1 MPVSGILTGVG
12 VGPGDPEL
20 VTLKAARL
28 IGSAERLAYPALPGV
43 PSLARR
49 IVADLIRP
57 GTPEIVI
64 EVPMTAARE
73 PAQSAYDAGA
83 ARIAAELSAG
93 RSVVCLCEGD
103 PLFYGSF
110 LYLASRLRD
119 RFRVVTVPGV
129 TSMTACAAVAGRALA
144 ARDEVLAVIPATL
157 PDPAIR
163 RAFAAADRAVVM
175 KVGRHLP
182 RLRALFAGAGLRA
195 SYVARAGFSE
205 EAAMPLAEAPEAAP
219 YFSTLLIDRGG
230 DPWT

>member
-1 MPVSGILTGVG
+1 MTGTLTGVG

-28 IGSAERLAYPALPGV
+28 IGAAERLAYPALPGV
-43 PSLARR
+43 PSLARS

-57 GTPEIVI
+57 GTPEIVV
-64 EVPMTAARE
+64 EVPMGRARA
-73 PAQSAYDAGA
+73 PAQAAYDRGA
-83 ARIAAELSAG
+83 ARIAAELLAG
-93 RSVVCLCEGD
+93 RNVVCLCEGD

-119 RFRVVTVPGV
+119 RFRVETVPGV
-129 TSMTACAAVAGRALA
+129 TSMTACAAAAGRALA

-182 RLRALFAGAGLRA
+182 RLRALFGGDGLRA
-195 SYVARAGFSE
+195 SYVARAGLSGE
-205 EAAMPLAEAPEAAP
+205 TVARLDEAPETAP
-219 YFSTLLIDRGG
+219 YFSTLLVDRGG